1 MYLSFKGQRTIFHI
15 QYKRT
20 MVFLIHNGSVHLSSV
35 HPSQKIDDLEAT
47 TISKQEVNDEL
58 RNILAYVYLLKHKEV
73 LFFAFFHFFLI
84 ISVIHHFN
92 MAMGHAYSLLGWD
105 IGI

>member
-1 MYLSFKGQRTIFHI
+1 MVLSIC
-15 QYKRT
+15 
-20 MVFLIHNGSVHLSSV
+20 HLSI
-35 HPSQKIDDLEAT
+35 HHKKIDDLEAT

-73 LFFAFFHFFLI
+73 LFSAFFLI